1 MNVRKR
7 VIEILEDC
15 DFVDDVSTVFEKILA
30 VERLILSKWTQKT
43 FDRA

>member
-15 DFVDDVSTVFEKILA
+15 DFVDDVSTVFEKNPSGRTLDSI
-30 VERLILSKWTQKT
+30 EMDSK
-43 FDRA
+43 DL